1 MPIVTVAQSPGRSLE
16 QKRELILKITNAF
29 VTSYGV
35 APESVTV
42 FFQDFDD
49 ESWGK
54 AGLLHTDRQN
64 QP

>member
-16 QKRELILKITNAF
+16 QKRELILKITDAF

-35 APESVTV
+35 APDSVTV
-42 FFQDFDD
+42 FLQDYDD
-49 ESWGK
+49 VNWGK
-54 AGLLHTDRQN
+54 AGLLQADRQN